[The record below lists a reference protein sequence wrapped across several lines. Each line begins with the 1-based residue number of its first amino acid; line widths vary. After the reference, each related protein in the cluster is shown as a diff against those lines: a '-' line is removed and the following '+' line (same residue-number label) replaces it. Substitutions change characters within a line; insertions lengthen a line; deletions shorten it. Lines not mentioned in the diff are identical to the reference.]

1 MEITATEVDAKYKD
15 LTVFKTEEPNN
26 FYSRT
31 WSKME
36 HRISGFT
43 ARICNN
49 FLFPELFHINGE
61 QKIKYEKEGRVTTH

>member
-1 MEITATEVDAKYKD
+1 MTRGSEMEITATEVDAKYKD
-15 LTVFKTEEPNN
+15 LTVFKTEEANN

-31 WSKME
+31 WSKIE

-49 FLFPELFHINGE
+49 F
-61 QKIKYEKEGRVTTH
+61 